1 MESVTF
7 ENGKIIVGDEKYEI
21 EHITAIF
28 EEDMPEV
35 EGVVRCTGVEVES
48 DAPSE
53 YNSNLGEWIYN
64 KLADRE
70 FPDPD
75 GEMEFEED
83 AKDIISDLTGVDTSQ
98 IRIERQ

>member
-7 ENGKIIVGDEKYEI
+7 ENGKIIVGDEEYEI

-28 EEDMPEV
+28 EEDISEV
-35 EGVVRCTGVEVES
+35 EGVVRCTSVEV

-53 YNSNLGEWIYN
+53 YNDKAETQIYN
-64 KLADRE
+64 ALADRE

-83 AKDIISDLTGVDTSQ
+83 AKDIISDLTGVDCS
-98 IRIERQ
+98 RIEIVRQ

>member
-7 ENGKIIVGDEKYEI
+7 EDGKIIVEYEI
-21 EHITAIF
+21 DDILAIF
-28 EEDMPEV
+28 EEDIPNV
-35 EGVVRCTGVEVES
+35 LGVVRCTGVEVES

-53 YNSNLGEWIYN
+53 YNSNLGEWICN
-64 KLADRE
+64 KLADQE

>member
-7 ENGKIIVGDEKYEI
+7 EDGKIIVEYEI
-21 EHITAIF
+21 DNILAVF
-28 EEDMPEV
+28 EEDIPNV
-35 EGVVRCTGVEVES
+35 LGVVRCTGVEVES

-83 AKDIISDLTGVDTSQ
+83 AKDAISDLTGVDTSQ

>member
-7 ENGKIIVGDEKYEI
+7 EDGKIIVEYEI
-21 EHITAIF
+21 DNILAIF
-28 EEDMPEV
+28 EEDIPNV
-35 EGVVRCTGVEVES
+35 LGVVRCTGVEVKS

-53 YNSNLGEWIYN
+53 YNSNLGEWICN
-64 KLADRE
+64 KLADQE

-83 AKDIISDLTGVDTSQ
+83 AKDIISDLTGVDCS
-98 IRIERQ
+98 RIEIVRQ

>member
-21 EHITAIF
+21 EHITAVF
-28 EEDMPEV
+28 EEDIPNV
-35 EGVVRCTGVEVES
+35 LGVVRCTGVEVES

>member
-7 ENGKIIVGDEKYEI
+7 EDGKIIVEYEI
-21 EHITAIF
+21 DDILAIF
-28 EEDMPEV
+28 EEDIPNV
-35 EGVVRCTGVEVES
+35 LGVVRCTSVEVKS

-64 KLADRE
+64 KLADQE

>member
-21 EHITAIF
+21 EHITAVF
-28 EEDMPEV
+28 EEDIPNV
-35 EGVVRCTGVEVES
+35 LGVVRCTGVEVES

-83 AKDIISDLTGVDTSQ
+83 AKDIISDLAGVDTSQ

>member
-1 MESVTF
+1 MESVKF
-7 ENGKIIVGDEKYEI
+7 EEGKIIVEYEI
-21 EHITAIF
+21 DNILAVF
-28 EEDMPEV
+28 EEDIPNV
-35 EGVVRCTGVEVES
+35 LGVVRCTGVEVES

-75 GEMEFEED
+75 GEMEFEEG
-83 AKDIISDLTGVDTSQ
+83 AKDIISDLTGVDCS
-98 IRIERQ
+98 RIEIVRQ